1 MYKIL
6 CGHLLSFLWSE
17 YLRVPLLH
25 CVVGMGLDLDDTAA
39 EFSGVVVP
47 FPLLMGKKQNKTSI
61 HLKLNLVSGESD
73 YETINQAKRYFT
85 LFFDLLKFGG
95 EHGFVNKQIP
105 GIRNNGS
112 CLAFFFFFFA
122 LRKKVAEFSC
132 IYPQEMI
139 LCACFPVGH
148 MF

>member
-112 CLAFFFFFFA
+112 CLAFFFFFA

-132 IYPQEMI
+132 TYPQEMI

>member
-1 MYKIL
+1 MHKIL

-17 YLRVPLLH
+17 YLRVPFLH
-25 CVVGMGLDLDDTAA
+25 CVVGMGLHLDDTAT

-61 HLKLNLVSGESD
+61 HRKLNLVSGESD
-73 YETINQAKRYFT
+73 YKAINQAKGYST

-95 EHGFVNKQIP
+95 KPGFVNKQIP
-105 GIRNNGS
+105 CIRNNGS
-112 CLAFFFFFFA
+112 CLAFFFFCFE
-122 LRKKVAEFSC
+122 KKVAEFSC
-132 IYPQEMI
+132 TCPREMI

>member
-1 MYKIL
+1 MHKIL

-17 YLRVPLLH
+17 YLSVPLLH
-25 CVVGMGLDLDDTAA
+25 CVVGMSLNLDDTAI

-61 HLKLNLVSGESD
+61 HQKLNLAFGESD
-73 YETINQAKRYFT
+73 CEIINQTKGYST

-95 EHGFVNKQIP
+95 EPGFVNKQIP

-112 CLAFFFFFFA
+112 CLASFFFFF
-122 LRKKVAEFSC
+122 L
-132 IYPQEMI
+132 
-139 LCACFPVGH
+139 L
-148 MF
+148 